1 MNVEKELLSIRGELR
16 GYARYLVW
24 DHDKADDLLQDTALK
39 ILTNAETFSP
49 GTNFKGWTFAIMRN
63 TFLNSVHRANP
74 IVYLDDMSYNGS
86 FAASMVSQQSSDRN
100 LDLQDI
106 YNAIDSLPASRS
118 EVVYLLILG
127 HKYDEIANILDIPTG
142 TVKSRIN
149 ASRNELRK
157 ILEDYFK

>member
-1 MNVEKELLSIRGELR
+1 
-16 GYARYLVW
+16 
-24 DHDKADDLLQDTALK
+24 
-39 ILTNAETFSP
+39 
-49 GTNFKGWTFAIMRN
+49 MRN